1 MRRQHGFSLVELMV
15 VVAII
20 AILAAIAYPAYSR
33 YGYRARRADAQNLL
47 MKVATAEERYY
58 AVHNKYGG
66 LADIGFSDPAPSENN
81 YYLVD
86 VEATGDGGQG
96 FVATAKG
103 QGVQQNDVCGDLSI
117 DNTGAKLPKADD
129 AEANANGPCW

>member
-1 MRRQHGFSLVELMV
+1 MRRQHGFNLVELMV

-20 AILAAIAYPAYSR
+20 AILAAVAYPAYSR

-81 YYLVD
+81 YYQVA
-86 VEATGDGGQG
+86 VENPDDQSFKATATATG
-96 FVATAKG
+96 
-103 QGVQQNDVCGDLSI
+103 VQANDVCGELSI
-117 DNTGAKLPKADD
+117 DNTGAKRPGPDD
-129 AEANANGPCW
+129 AEANANGSCW